1 MRPGR
6 QPDLIV
12 TLWTYLDMRRSWQKT
27 ATALFAHRQTII
39 YRIRKIS
46 ELIGLD
52 VTETSTMAQLWFALK
67 IHDAMEIGGNCAPLE
82 VRPQA

>member
-1 MRPGR
+1 
-6 QPDLIV
+6 
-12 TLWTYLDMRRSWQKT
+12 MRRVWQKT

-52 VTETSTMAQLWFALK
+52 LTETSALAQLWFALK
-67 IHDAMEIGGNCAPLE
+67 IHDAMEIGGNSAPLE